1 MSAQPTRDVPNI
13 VLPNVPTSFAELN
26 ELSLEQL
33 NRLLTDEV
41 AFSVFL
47 MSLSQVKVRRVGL
60 GLIDLKVRVRV
71 RVTVGGG

>member
-1 MSAQPTRDVPNI
+1 MSAQPKRDVPNI